1 MLIRNCLI
9 VLFFICSSAVV
20 FAQQPDYVADVSN
33 EQLLFVAN
41 KGQIINEYGLPAD
54 DVLFALTNN
63 GATIFVYRD
72 GLSYQFTKYHT
83 AELQNV
89 NAFLFDLEKDFPLQE
104 QIIST
109 HRIDVKFVNAKTQ
122 IEVIPESK
130 SLIVENYFGEQY
142 GNGITNIP
150 TFEKITCKNIYP
162 NIDWVLYSK
171 NGKLKYDLILH
182 PGANKNDITFQITGT
197 DEAHLVDAT
206 HMQISSPLGEI
217 NDKGLFCFEKE
228 SAEKINAAFILSNNY
243 LKFEIDNYNPLDT
256 LIVDPEL
263 DWSTF
268 YGGFGEDAVNG
279 IDVDTDGN
287 IYITGYTSS
296 SNAMAHLGYHNSY
309 QGGFFDAYVA
319 KLSPAGNRIW
329 GTYFGGNKG
338 DYGTEL
344 VIDKNNKI
352 YVTGFTFSNN
362 FETTPGVHQE
372 ALGNN
377 YDAFLF
383 KLNDN
388 GTLIWSTLFGGGS
401 YDYARGIAIDTLG
414 DVYISGSTSS
424 SMAIADGGWQNE
436 KNAGN
441 DEFLAKF
448 SPSGLRIWATYMGGE
463 ADDYSRAVG
472 VDLDNNVY
480 LVGYTESTTGI
491 AFSGFDNTWSGNYD
505 CTLTKYNAAGELI
518 WSTYFG
524 GNGDDNANGIDF
536 DSNNNV
542 YIAIQTGTNLGLAH
556 LGYRGSNA
564 GGQDAMLAKFNPD
577 GDRLW
582 STYYGGTAEDMGKA
596 VAVSGEYVYLCGH
609 TYSHSGIAAYA
620 YQNTIGGNGDALL
633 AKFDVFGNFYW
644 ATYAGGYWDEFGRTI
659 HILNDETIIFG
670 GKTFSWD
677 YPVTFGA
684 HQIFYGGG
692 TADGFIQ
699 RVYDCASAEV
709 YYTDA
714 DDDGYGDAAASDLL
728 CEPTAGFV
736 ANSNDCNDAN
746 ALIYSGATE
755 ICNSIDDDCDIIIDE
770 EVITALIT
778 PMSPTVFC
786 KGNTVL
792 LQATLHPTYFYQWKK
807 DGVNIVGA
815 TAGNYTVTKTGN
827 YTVDISTLGGCNAIS
842 NSVAVTVNNKP
853 NPFIFAV
860 GSTDI
865 CLTGNAKLKTVPF
878 VGNTYQW
885 YKDGD
890 IITGA
895 TSNMY
900 LATAIGGYRVKET
913 NVFGC
918 FKNSNEMIV
927 TNSCKLEND
936 ISENN
941 VLQVFP
947 NPASNLVTILM
958 SENLFNSENVQMMLY
973 DNLGQMVWQQNSP
986 INNLNPMVECIL
998 PSQLANGMYIVELS
1012 VNNQQYRTTLV
1023 ISR

>member
-1 MLIRNCLI
+1 MRNCFI
-9 VLFFICSSAVV
+9 VLFFIYSSAVV
-20 FAQQPDYVADVSN
+20 FAQLPANVPNVSN

-41 KGQIINEYGLPAD
+41 KGQVINEYGLPAN
-54 DVLFALTNN
+54 DVLFTLTNN

-83 AELQNV
+83 SEQQND
-89 NAFLFDLEKDFPLQE
+89 NDNLYDLENDFPLQE

-109 HRIDVKFVNAKTQ
+109 HRIDVKFVNANSH
-122 IEVIPESK
+122 IEVIPGSQAA
-130 SLIVENYFGEQY
+130 SFENYFGEQY

-150 TFEKITCKNIYP
+150 SFEKITCKNVYP
-162 NIDWVLYSK
+162 NIDWVLYSN
-171 NGKLKYDLILH
+171 NGKLKYDFVLH
-182 PGANKNDITFQITGT
+182 PGANNQNIVLQITGT
-197 DEAHLVDAT
+197 DDVDLIDAS
-206 HMQISSPLGEI
+206 HMQISSPLGKI

-228 SAEKINAAFILSNNY
+228 TSTKINAAFNLQDNY
-243 LKFEIDNYNPLDT
+243 VRFEIDSYNPLNT
-256 LIVDPEL
+256 LIIDPEL

-279 IDVDTDGN
+279 MEVDVDGN

-296 SNAMAHLGYHNSY
+296 TNAMAQLGYHNSY
-309 QGGFFDAYVA
+309 QGGFFDVYVA
-319 KLSPAGNRIW
+319 KLNPAGNRIW

-338 DYGTEL
+338 DYGTEIA
-344 VIDKNNKI
+344 IDKNNKI
-352 YVTGFTFSNN
+352 YVTGFTFSGN

-372 ALGNN
+372 ELGNN

-383 KLNDN
+383 KLNYT
-388 GTLIWSTLFGGGS
+388 GSLIWSTLFGGGS

-414 DVYISGSTSS
+414 DIYISGSTSS
-424 SMAIADGGWQNE
+424 SLAIADGGWQNE
-436 KNAGN
+436 KSAGN

-448 SPSGLRIWATYMGGE
+448 SPDGLRIWATYMGGE
-463 ADDYSRAVG
+463 KDDYSRAVG
-472 VDLDNNVY
+472 VDLENNVY

-505 CTLTKYNAAGELI
+505 CTLTKYNSAGELI

-536 DSNNNV
+536 DVNNNV
-542 YIAIQTGTNLGLAH
+542 YIAIQTGTNSGLAH
-556 LGYRGSNA
+556 LGYRGTNA

-582 STYYGGTAEDMGKA
+582 STYYGGAAEDMGKA
-596 VAVSGEYVYLCGH
+596 VAVSDEYVYLCGH
-609 TYSHSGIAAYA
+609 TYSNAGIAAYA
-620 YQNTIGGNGDALL
+620 YQNSIGGNGDALL

-644 ATYAGGYWDEFGRTI
+644 ATYAGGFFDEFGRTI
-659 HILNDETIIFG
+659 HVLNNESIIFG

-677 YPVTFGA
+677 YPITFGA
-684 HQIFYGGG
+684 HQMFYGGG

-709 YYTDA
+709 YYADG
-714 DDDGYGDAAASDLL
+714 DDDGFGDVNNSELL
-728 CEPTAGFV
+728 CEPTPGFV
-736 ANSNDCNDAN
+736 ANSNDCNDTN
-746 ALIYSGATE
+746 AAIYPGATE
-755 ICNSIDDDCDIIIDE
+755 VCNSIDDDCDITIDE
-770 EVITALIT
+770 EVITAIIT
-778 PMSPTVFC
+778 AMGPTVFC
-786 KGNTVL
+786 KGNNVL
-792 LQATLHPTYFYQWKK
+792 LQATLHPSYLYQWKK

-815 TAGNYTVTKTGN
+815 TSGNYTVTKTGN
-827 YTVDISTLGGCNAIS
+827 YSVDISTLGGCNAIS

-860 GSTDI
+860 GSTDM
-865 CLTGNAKLKTVPF
+865 CLTGNAKLKTILF
-878 VGNTYQW
+878 AGNTYQW

-900 LATAIGGYRVKET
+900 MATAIGGYRVKET

-918 FKNSNEMIV
+918 FKNSNEIIV
-927 TNSCKLEND
+927 TNSCKLENI
-936 ISENN
+936 ISDENL
-941 VLQVFP
+941 LQVFP
-947 NPASNLVTILM
+947 NPASTSVTILM
-958 SENLFNSENVQMMLY
+958 RENLFDSDNVQTVFY
-973 DNLGQMVWQQNSP
+973 DNLGQKVWQQNAS
-986 INNLNPMVECIL
+986 INSLTSMVECIL
-998 PSQLANGMYIVELS
+998 PSQLANGIYIVELS
-1012 VNNQQYRTTLV
+1012 ANNQQYRTTLV